1 MNAET
6 TTEHAAIAAPAVENL
21 FVTVPE
27 TTLPCVIVG
36 GVVTRPSITV
46 PAFQVGQYL
55 ASKGADGKAAIT
67 AAGAPWVDINYAD
80 ARKAA
85 ADAGFAL
92 ITETQALSLAFNL
105 SLQDANWVSGAVYEG
120 DMFQGLRLD
129 LDDVD
134 EPYAFDFVSRD
145 PSERRTF
152 YLADGSMVMDAAG
165 NAYTWVFDDVQG
177 DEAGLIARAFVAV
190 SPSIAT
196 APYPSMERG
205 MGWRPNAGADWSG
218 RALVR
223 GGCWFSDSH
232 AGVFRLFFGW
242 PGHGYDN
249 VGFRCTKPI
258 GL

>member
-1 MNAET
+1 MNTAT
-6 TTEHAAIAAPAVENL
+6 ATEQSAIAAPAVENL

-27 TTLPCVIVG
+27 TTLPCVIKDGIIV
-36 GVVTRPSITV
+36 RPSIVV

-55 ASKGADGKAAIT
+55 CSKGADGKAVVA
-67 AAGAPWVDINYAD
+67 AAGTPWVDITYAD
-80 ARKAA
+80 ARQACV
-85 ADAGFAL
+85 DAGYAL
-92 ITETQALSLAFNL
+92 LTETQALSLAFNL
-105 SLQDANWVSGAVYEG
+105 SLQNVNWVSGAMYEG

-145 PSERRTF
+145 PSERREF
-152 YLADGSMVMDAAG
+152 YLADGSIVLDAAG
-165 NAYTWVFDDVQG
+165 NAYSWVFDDVQG
-177 DEAGLIARAFVAV
+177 DENGLVAQAFAAD

-205 MGWRPNAGADWSG
+205 MGWIPSAGTDWSG
-218 RALVR
+218 HALFR
-223 GGCWFSDSH
+223 GGCWFSGSY
-232 AGVFRLFFGW
+232 AGVFCLGVDW
-242 PGHGYDN
+242 PDYAFDS